1 MSNKAVLLAF
11 SLIALSAL
19 MVVPMADVSAD
30 DDIMTITSD
39 PDTSVSDSGS
49 DREYLY
55 EGVMI
60 VLVVL
65 GFLGILHIFYHSKKK

>member
-11 SLIALSAL
+11 SLIALSVL